1 LVILVEGSN
10 VTRELILEHCAS
22 IFARWQLP
30 DDVIFVE
37 SIPLTTTG
45 KIDKKTIR
53 ADLDETN
60 YQLPDMRTA

>member
-1 LVILVEGSN
+1 
-10 VTRELILEHCAS
+10 